1 MDGALTMARPRE
13 VDRLIESVR
22 RLKPE
27 IDAVREQ
34 LDQRRRLPPAL
45 VDSMRTA
52 GLFRL
57 WLPRSVGGA
66 ELNVVDYVSPPNCA
80 GFKTTSI
87 NV

>member
-1 MDGALTMARPRE
+1 MDGALTMATPRE

-45 VDSMRTA
+45 VDSMRAT
-52 GLFRL
+52 GLFGL
-57 WLPRSVGGA
+57 WLPRRRRSRLVGQKG
-66 ELNVVDYVSPPNCA
+66 VRT
-80 GFKTTSI
+80 F
-87 NV
+87 